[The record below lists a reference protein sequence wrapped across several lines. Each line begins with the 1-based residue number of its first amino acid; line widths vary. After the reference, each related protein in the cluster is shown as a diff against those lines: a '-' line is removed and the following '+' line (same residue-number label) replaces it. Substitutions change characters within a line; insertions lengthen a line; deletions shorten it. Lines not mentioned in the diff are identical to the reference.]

1 MFHVVY
7 SRHYWDHDSDGGYDT
22 FANTWTLYRNIEYSQ
37 IGFLSGKCAEL
48 KEQADKTYAEYE
60 SKQEHKSDP
69 EQFYMSEVYV
79 VDDKDYFKTYKDEYP
94 DVYNGPSGLIP
105 EKEDY
110 YHSYGQKC
118 QFMLIHDDD
127 EAYTWYGK
135 DWTSEMIEAEYER
148 RNSQKGATILTN
160 LTLDNQ
166 INS

>member
-7 SRHYWDHDSDGGYDT
+7 SRHYWDTEDQGT

-37 IGFLSGKCAEL
+37 IGFLSGKCSEL

-69 EQFYMSEVYV
+69 NQFHKSEVYV
-79 VDDKDYFKTYKDEYP
+79 VDDKDYYKTYKDMYP
-94 DVYNGPSGLIP
+94 DTYQIPPGLVP

-110 YHSYGQKC
+110 CHSYGQKS
-118 QFMLIHDDD
+118 QFMLKEDFD

-135 DWTSEMIEAEYER
+135 DWTQEMINAEYQR
-148 RNSQKGATILTN
+148 REEVSA
-160 LTLDNQ
+160 
-166 INS
+166 

>member
-7 SRHYWDHDSDGGYDT
+7 SRDYWDTEDQGT
-22 FANTWTLYRNIEYSQ
+22 FANTWTLYRNVEYSQ

-69 EQFYMSEVYV
+69 EQFHMSEVYV
-79 VDDKDYFKTYKDEYP
+79 VDDKDYFKTYKDVYP

-105 EKEDY
+105 EQEDY
-110 YHSYGQKC
+110 YNEYGQKC
-118 QFMLIHDDD
+118 QFMLKEDFD

-135 DWTSEMIEAEYER
+135 DWTQEMINAEYKKREELR
-148 RNSQKGATILTN
+148 A
-160 LTLDNQ
+160 
-166 INS
+166 

>member
-7 SRHYWDHDSDGGYDT
+7 SRHYWDTEDQGT

-69 EQFYMSEVYV
+69 EQFHMSEVYV
-79 VDDKDYFKTYKDEYP
+79 VDDKDYFKTYKDVYP

-105 EKEDY
+105 EQEDY
-110 YHSYGQKC
+110 YNEYGQKC
-118 QFMLIHDDD
+118 QFMLKEDFD

-135 DWTSEMIEAEYER
+135 DWTQEMIDAESKKREKLR
-148 RNSQKGATILTN
+148 A
-160 LTLDNQ
+160 
-166 INS
+166 